1 MKIRLTIMTENDKAR
16 PPELTEEKV
25 KRAWQVVLDA
35 ICLLSDDKCTVEKCM
50 VEKAEFVEES

>member
-1 MKIRLTIMTENDKAR
+1 MKIRLTIMTENDEAR

-35 ICLLSDDKCTVEKCM
+35 MCLLSDDKCA

>member
-1 MKIRLTIMTENDKAR
+1 MKIRLTIMTENDHAR

-25 KRAWQVVLDA
+25 KMVWQMVLDA
-35 ICLLSDDKCTVEKCM
+35 TCLMTDTDDKCT